1 MGEMSIFTQEEFEK
15 YKEINSSLKQITKEK
30 VEKTQNK
37 GLCFWCEKRKAEFPK
52 QNPQLCPECFVSPLK
67 DMLEDKAHTIQLN
80 LKMLKAMPSHYA
92 NKYEER
98 IIQMIKQGEKLGNFF
113 EEK

>member
-1 MGEMSIFTQEEFEK
+1 MNNINIFSREQFEK
-15 YKEINSSLKQITKEK
+15 YKEINSSLKQIAKEK
-30 VEKTQNK
+30 VGRTQDK

-52 QNPQLCPECFVSPLK
+52 ENPQLCSECFVSPLK
-67 DMLEDKAHTIQLN
+67 EELERRASVIQSH

-92 NKYEER
+92 KKYEDR
-98 IIQMIKQGEKLGNFF
+98 IIQMIKQGEGLGNFF